1 MFLEIKNM
9 IAEMKNSTAA
19 VEDKN
24 LGDFPESRTKTERNQ
39 ERLRKCGSC
48 PGGPLCE
55 AKGFQNEKAGGR
67 KQ

>member
-24 LGDFPESRTKTERNQ
+24 LGDFPESRTKTER
-39 ERLRKCGSC
+39 K
-48 PGGPLCE
+48 
-55 AKGFQNEKAGGR
+55 
-67 KQ
+67 